1 MKHLL
6 PAIFLLLTALPA
18 SAQFKT
24 IAESP
29 EFDEPEKGY
38 TRILQ
43 LSSGYT
49 VYFRITLKKGID
61 IRIYDEK
68 HKEKVVTNIQP
79 AYGDLGWATT
89 IANTFEINDD
99 VVILMGAD
107 LKKSPVLIRLLVDGK
122 TGQLKKEERLAEM
135 SKVNYFR
142 SYAIGYGD
150 LERPGFYANTSSSKN
165 HYAVACFNT
174 FESDRNKRIEII
186 VYGADHKEISRAF
199 YNSPEEK
206 YKYLDYLDMEV
217 LDNGRVAVL
226 VNGYN
231 TRASGKKGN
240 EILLGELQKAASQV
254 SFNALD
260 FPKDSMV
267 YAGKLR
273 YDAATKKMIVVVS
286 ILMPKSEA
294 VFNYLAFADLDAR
307 KAVKTVPLLL
317 PADKVYGWS
326 SDMFA
331 KKIAL
336 RGSIRDIYID
346 DDNTFSIALEEEEIV
361 GSSHFD
367 DNMMHD
373 NRHMVLSNAAIA
385 VYDREATLLNTF
397 LIAKTYSMSTAQSTF
412 AADYGFSNQYKR
424 FGYINTGSKKY
435 ILMNDIERN
444 TETVQKGRYPLR
456 IMGLGDCDAY
466 YLPLIDNEL
475 IPARKYVFGEPAG
488 RKDNKIAAF
497 AVSAYDKKNNI
508 FATLRTTDPS
518 RGKESQIVWV
528 KP

>member
-99 VVILMGAD
+99 VVILIGAD

-165 HYAVACFNT
+165 YYAVACFNT

-186 VYGADHKEISRAF
+186 VYGTDHKEISRAF

-385 VYDREATLLNTF
+385 VYNREATLLNTF